1 MSLYNK
7 TIYNI
12 LKYTRNKNSLKII
25 NCIGN
30 IDDYNLILPNLYLG
44 NINCAN
50 DKNFLEENNIGAVV
64 NCTEDEPFS
73 DYFDDKPKIRI
84 LINDSKDKENIDK
97 FRCEIIDCLL
107 FIDSCIK
114 NNKIVY
120 VHCYWGLMRS
130 ATVVASYLIK
140 KCNISHLEAIN
151 FVREQ
156 RPLSLSSLY
165 NFNEILIYVENYYKR

>member
-1 MSLYNK
+1 MSLFNK
-7 TIYNI
+7 TVYNI

-25 NCIGN
+25 NSIGN

-50 DKNFLEENNIGAVV
+50 DKNFLETNNIGAVV

-84 LINDSKDKENIDK
+84 LINDSKEKENIEK
-97 FRCEIIDCLL
+97 FKSEIIDCLL
-107 FIDSCIK
+107 FIDDCIK

-130 ATVVASYLIK
+130 ATIVASYLIK
-140 KCNISHLEAIN
+140 KCNMSHIEAIH
-151 FVREQ
+151 FVKEQ

-165 NFNEILIYVENYYKR
+165 NFNEILIYVENYYKK